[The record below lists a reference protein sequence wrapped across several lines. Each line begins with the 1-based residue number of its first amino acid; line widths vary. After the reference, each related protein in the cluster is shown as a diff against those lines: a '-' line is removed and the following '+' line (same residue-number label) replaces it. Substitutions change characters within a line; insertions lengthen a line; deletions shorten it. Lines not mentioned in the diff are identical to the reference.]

1 MKYVLFYDSADDIET
16 KAPLHFP
23 AHQARLQEFHGRGTL
38 LMVGAFAN
46 PQEEGSMA
54 IFTTREAAEDF
65 VAGDPFV
72 HNGVVSNW
80 RIQEWNEALGD
91 PTGAMREEP
100 SQGEVAARAAVTNH
114 SDPTPAIPS
123 ERGR

>member
-1 MKYVLFYDSADDIET
+1 MRYVLFYDSADAVES

-23 AHQARLQEFHGRGTL
+23 AHSARLQEFHARGTL

-54 IFTTREAAEDF
+54 IFTSREAAEEF

-72 HNGVVSNW
+72 LNGVVRDW
-80 RIQEWNEALGD
+80 HIREWH
-91 PTGAMREEP
+91 
-100 SQGEVAARAAVTNH
+100 EVLA
-114 SDPTPAIPS
+114 
-123 ERGR
+123 